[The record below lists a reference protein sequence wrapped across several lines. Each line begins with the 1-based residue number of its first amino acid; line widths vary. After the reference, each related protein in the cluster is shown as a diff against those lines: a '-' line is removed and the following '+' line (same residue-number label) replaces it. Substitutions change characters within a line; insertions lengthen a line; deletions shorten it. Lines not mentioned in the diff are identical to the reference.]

1 MNPSSEVPRTSR
13 REARLLSALFW
24 ALLATFAL
32 VLGPIFIPFLE
43 PLRGTG
49 FLPLLGACFVLGLAL
64 LVVSI
69 RAKSVGAVRKFL
81 ILTGASS
88 VGLAVSSVLHNVFY
102 GLATLTE
109 DWAILKSVLT
119 GLEVAFFLI
128 ATIVCP
134 LAFLAGVVGTIVHLI
149 GRRRS
154 RGTA

>member
-1 MNPSSEVPRTSR
+1 MNPSSKVPRTSP
-13 REARLLSALFW
+13 REARLLTGLFW

-32 VLGPIFIPFLE
+32 VLGLILIPFLE
-43 PLRGTG
+43 PLMGTV

-64 LVVSI
+64 LVLSI
-69 RAKSVGAVRKFL
+69 RAKHMGAVRKFL

-88 VGLAVSSVLHNVFY
+88 VGLAVFSVLHNVFY

-119 GLEVAFFLI
+119 GLEVGFFLI

>member
-1 MNPSSEVPRTSR
+1 MNPSSEVPESR
-13 REARLLSALFW
+13 REARLLRALFW

-32 VLGPIFIPFLE
+32 VLGSILVPFLE
-43 PLRGTG
+43 SLMGTG
-49 FLPLLGACFVLGLAL
+49 FLPLLGAYFVLGLAL
-64 LVVSI
+64 LVLSI
-69 RAKSVGAVRKFL
+69 RAKHVGAVRKFL

-128 ATIVCP
+128 ATIVWP
-134 LAFLAGVVGTIVHLI
+134 LAFLAGAVGTIVHLI
-149 GRRRS
+149 GRRGP
-154 RGTA
+154 RGKA

>member
-13 REARLLSALFW
+13 REARLLSVLFW

-32 VLGPIFIPFLE
+32 VLGPILIPFLE
-43 PLRGTG
+43 PLMGTV

-64 LVVSI
+64 LVLSI
-69 RAKSVGAVRKFL
+69 RARSVGAVRKFL

-88 VGLAVSSVLHNVFY
+88 VGLAVFSVLHNVFY
-102 GLATLTE
+102 GLATLAE
-109 DWAILKSVLT
+109 DWAVLKSVLT
-119 GLEVAFFLI
+119 GLEVGFFLI
-128 ATIVCP
+128 GTIVCP

-154 RGTA
+154 RGTT

>member
-1 MNPSSEVPRTSR
+1 
-13 REARLLSALFW
+13 LLSVLFW

-32 VLGPIFIPFLE
+32 VLGSILVPFLE
-43 PLRGTG
+43 LLRGTG
-49 FLPLLGACFVLGLAL
+49 FLALLGAYCVLGLAL
-64 LVVSI
+64 LVLSI
-69 RAKSVGAVRKFL
+69 RAKYAGAVRKFL

-119 GLEVAFFLI
+119 VLEVAFFLI

-154 RGTA
+154 RGKA

>member
-1 MNPSSEVPRTSR
+1 MNPSSEVPSTSR
-13 REARLLSALFW
+13 REARLLTALFW

-32 VLGPIFIPFLE
+32 VLVSIFIPFLE

-49 FLPLLGACFVLGLAL
+49 FLPLLGAYFVLGLAL
-64 LVVSI
+64 LVLSI
-69 RAKSVGAVRKFL
+69 RAKHVGAVRKFL

-88 VGLAVSSVLHNVFY
+88 VGLAVSSILHNVFY
-102 GLATLTE
+102 GLATLTQ

-134 LAFLAGVVGTIVHLI
+134 LAFLGGVVGTIVHLI

-154 RGTA
+154 RGKA